1 MKPAKRRKGVAV
13 PKGGDVRDKWRISNG
28 NCLAESRVASARDID
43 RGRDGADK
51 GLTAT

>member
-13 PKGGDVRDKWRISNG
+13 LKGGDVRDKWRISNG